1 MAKAKKKDQIDIN
14 KITTIVSLLMVVAGM
29 AFWYPSVTGNVIG
42 TNAKGFV
49 GYGLLL
55 FVIGLLGAFLSNRK

>member
-1 MAKAKKKDQIDIN
+1 MAKNKKGDKLDIN

-29 AFWYPSVTGNVIG
+29 AFWYPAVTGNAI
-42 TNAKGFV
+42 AASSEGFV

-55 FVIGLLGAFLSNRK
+55 FVIGLVGAFLSNRK

>member
-1 MAKAKKKDQIDIN
+1 MAKAKKGDKLDIN

-29 AFWYPSVTGNVIG
+29 AFWYPAVTGNVVATG
-42 TNAKGFV
+42 SKGFV

-55 FVIGLLGAFLSNRK
+55 FVIGLVGAFLSNRK

>member
-1 MAKAKKKDQIDIN
+1 
-14 KITTIVSLLMVVAGM
+14 MVVAGM